1 MTPEFARRYV
11 ALTRKELCQLKRNHK
26 LIIQL
31 LVPPTVL
38 LILWGY
44 ALNPEVKNLRTA
56 VLDYDR
62 SPQSRELI
70 SALTEIEA
78 FRIVALPLNDGELQR
93 SFDLREIEAA
103 IVIPPDLSRTL
114 ARGETARIQ
123 LLLDA
128 VMANSAAVAAGYL
141 RQSLAAFNRGI
152 SFEITPPGGGT
163 GGAVLRT
170 AAFYNPGLHYSWFY
184 LTAVMG
190 IVLFLDGSLVAS
202 AIAVR
207 EKEVGTME
215 QLLMSPAQSLEILLA
230 KTTPPLVLIN
240 VGLLMSLFF
249 ANTLFDL
256 PLRGSFW
263 LFAFAGLLAAWAAM
277 GLGILIATFSSS
289 QQQAQ
294 FLTFFI
300 NPPLVLCAGAFSRV
314 ENLPDA
320 LRWLVVINPLGYL
333 VRVLRAVAI
342 KGAGIADLWQPLA
355 CLAVTTVGLYAL
367 SAWRF
372 RKQLG

>member
-1 MTPEFARRYV
+1 MTPAFLRRYV
-11 ALTRKELCQLKRNHK
+11 ALTRKELCQLKRNRK

-56 VLDYDR
+56 VLDYER
-62 SPQSRELI
+62 SPRSRELI

-78 FRIVALPLNDGELQR
+78 FRIVTRPLNDGELQR

-141 RQSLAAFNRGI
+141 RQSLAAFNREI
-152 SFEITPPGGGT
+152 SFEIAPPGGGA

-207 EKEVGTME
+207 EKEVGTIE

-240 VGLLMSLFF
+240 LGLLTSLFF
-249 ANTLFDL
+249 AHTLFDL

-277 GLGILIATFSSS
+277 GLGVLIATFSSS

-314 ENLPDA
+314 ENLPDF
-320 LRWLVVINPLGYL
+320 LRWFVVINPLGYL

-342 KGAGIADLWQPLA
+342 KGAGLADVWQPLA
-355 CLAVTTVGLYAL
+355 CLAVMTVGLYAL